1 MDEYRVTLSPE
12 AESNPAEAIQFLIE
26 AVDEISNASE
36 KNFNELK
43 NTKWYS
49 RLWKMVT
56 FSKDHEKMLAQGVSS
71 LAKLQEIVVK
81 ALLLLSQQSEK
92 SAEIISEHA
101 DSISRLSQNV
111 ASLAKIQNAFYDE
124 IYRLK
129 NGIKKTIEL
138 GDITGD
144 KKQVFFFAF
153 STVANALNNDSSLC
167 QSFYKNVYNGLNCS
181 PQDYQDTINVES
193 IETLNNKE
201 ALLLYQVI
209 MEYVYLATDNFECI
223 SGIMDYLPVSDKN
236 KAAIRSL
243 ISDLVKRGGKEI
255 LIGAHDST
263 DYSFVEAYDI
273 EWAVSATEETQKQ
286 WPFKENAQKIEEE
299 NCSSQTSV
307 SPISTISAL
316 ICNNFYEIFSREN
329 TKDKKGSNSK
339 RRDAFLAKYELP
351 VEKKTIIAYA
361 EGFIGSA
368 KFLFTTNALYYYGG
382 PFNNL
387 EKIKY
392 MDIDAPKCI
401 YEMKGGSEATA
412 AQIHIA
418 RKSNAEP
425 IIVSQVDITNIKG
438 LLQLLCQLAALDFEI
453 PDTAQSL
460 EECSEEIKFSH
471 STLIL
476 LFSYANELS
485 IIEALRIASD
495 LFGEPD
501 QFQTF
506 LRYNLTRLHSQKNDF
521 SQMLEQEIKKYLSL
535 LPYPSEE
542 RLEIQTFHNAIRLLQ
557 YSTGKCREFTLAQL
571 QALEKLAEALGI
583 EQKNFEREI
592 EIAQISYRIIQN
604 DATHRDYQKLSKLA
618 KNSTILNIASMM
630 AIGIPATILK
640 ELARN
645 KINRDKIR
653 MNICDAASKSYM
665 HLYSF
670 FNLPNGAQE
679 DMRKAVIERAKFN
692 NITIKENN
700 K

>member
-12 AESNPAEAIQFLIE
+12 AESNPGKAIQFLIE

-36 KNFNELK
+36 RNFNELK

-153 STVANALNNDSSLC
+153 STVADALNNDSSLC

-181 PQDYQDTINVES
+181 LQDYQDSINVES
-193 IETLNNKE
+193 LETLNNKE

-255 LIGAHDST
+255 LIGAHDSA

-351 VEKKTIIAYA
+351 VEKKAIIAYA
-361 EGFIGSA
+361 EGITGSA

-382 PFNNL
+382 SFTKL
-387 EKIKY
+387 ETIKY
-392 MDIDAPKCI
+392 SDIDASRCVFETKD
-401 YEMKGGSEATA
+401 GSTSSVG
-412 AQIHIA
+412 QIRII

-425 IIVSQVDITNIKG
+425 IEVSQADIKNVKG
-438 LLQLLCQLAALDFEI
+438 LLQLLCQLSRLDFEC
-453 PDTAQSL
+453 PDTAVSI
-460 EECSEEIKFSH
+460 EKCPDEIKFSY
-471 STLIL
+471 SAVLL
-476 LFSYANELS
+476 LFSFAYSLKPV
-485 IIEALRIASD
+485 EALRIAYD
-495 LFGEPD
+495 LHMEPYT
-501 QFQTF
+501 FQTYLHYYRVLLLGEEGSIPSMLTQEISRF
-506 LRYNLTRLHSQKNDF
+506 LR
-521 SQMLEQEIKKYLSL
+521 L

-542 RLEIQTFHNAIRLLQ
+542 RLKIRMFHDVVRLIQ
-557 YSTGKCREFTLAQL
+557 YSTGKCRELTIEQL
-571 QALEKLAEALGI
+571 KYLDDLAESVGI
-583 EQKNFEREI
+583 KQDDREREI
-592 EIAQISYRIIQN
+592 ELAQITYRIIQN
-604 DATHRDYQKLSKLA
+604 DASHKDYKKLFQPSNKIWLLAIASTSIAALPTIALSNIIANKFHRD
-618 KNSTILNIASMM
+618 IIR
-630 AIGIPATILK
+630 K
-640 ELARN
+640 E
-645 KINRDKIR
+645 IYY
-653 MNICDAASKSYM
+653 AASKSYKNFYDC
-665 HLYSF
+665 LNAS
-670 FNLPNGAQE
+670 PGTWE
-679 DMRKAVIERAKFN
+679 DLKKFVKESAEFN
-692 NITIKENN
+692 NITIGNI
-700 K
+700 